1 MAAQLA
7 GRSLT
12 CWSIGEGCT
21 RAVGFLS
28 CREQGS
34 AMVLV
39 LRWEGT
45 DCRIGESLTSCD
57 WCGLCLGVRSTP
69 RSAAGLSN
77 GQALLV
83 WLGAEKS
90 QGRESGQGCS
100 STGRQLCLVVV
111 HASIVNI

>member
-1 MAAQLA
+1 
-7 GRSLT
+7 
-12 CWSIGEGCT
+12 
-21 RAVGFLS
+21 
-28 CREQGS
+28 
-34 AMVLV
+34 MVLV

-83 WLGAEKS
+83 WLGAGKS
-90 QGRESGQGCS
+90 QGPESGQGFS
-100 STGRQLCLVVV
+100 STGRQLCLDVV
-111 HASIVNI
+111 HSSMINI